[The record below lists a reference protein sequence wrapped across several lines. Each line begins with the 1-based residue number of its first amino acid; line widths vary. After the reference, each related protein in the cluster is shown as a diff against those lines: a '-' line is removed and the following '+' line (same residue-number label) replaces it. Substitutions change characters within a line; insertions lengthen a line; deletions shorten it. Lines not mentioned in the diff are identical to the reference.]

1 MRAVAGRIVMKLR
14 YSLVLALCAVSLA
27 ACGDRADTA
36 RGVDR
41 GETLLSV
48 SASGQAESR
57 PDRAQFQAGVET
69 IARTARE
76 ASTSN
81 ATKIEEIVG
90 ALRELGVA
98 EGDIQTRAVS
108 IQRITYGDRRGQFQ
122 AANVVEVTLRDPA
135 RAADAVTAVS
145 EAGANIL
152 SGPSLSMT
160 DPEAT
165 ANLAYADAYKAA
177 RARAEAYAEAAGME
191 VSRVLYIRD
200 AGGQQGQTWLRGAE
214 VMAEAAIQTATAP
227 PVVAPAPSQQGGASG
242 MMVGT
247 TRSDVYIQVDF
258 ALREK

>member
-1 MRAVAGRIVMKLR
+1 MQHRARF
-14 YSLVLALCAVSLA
+14 VLALFA
-27 ACGDRADTA
+27 AALTACSDRADNG
-36 RGVDR
+36 RGVDH

-48 SASGQAESR
+48 SASGQAEAR

-69 IARTARE
+69 IAGSARE
-76 ASTSN
+76 SSTVN
-81 ATKIEEIVG
+81 ARKIAAIVA
-90 ALRELGVA
+90 ALRKLGVT
-98 EGDIQTRAVS
+98 EKDIQTRAVS
-108 IQRITYGDRRGQFQ
+108 IQRITYGPRNGQFQ

-177 RARAEAYAEAAGME
+177 RARAEAYAKAAGME

-200 AGGQQGQTWLRGAE
+200 AGGMQGQTWLRGAE
-214 VMAEAAIQTATAP
+214 ATEQSAIDARMGNVP
-227 PVVAPAPSQQGGASG
+227 PVVAQVAPPPPPGV
-242 MMVGT
+242 MVGT

-258 ALREK
+258 ALRAK

>member
-1 MRAVAGRIVMKLR
+1 MKRLVFVAAAP
-14 YSLVLALCAVSLA
+14 LALA
-27 ACGDRADTA
+27 ACGDRADEA
-36 RGVDR
+36 RGVDH

-57 PDRAQFQAGVET
+57 PDQAQFQAGIET
-69 IARTARE
+69 FAANARSASEANQDKIA
-76 ASTSN
+76 
-81 ATKIEEIVG
+81 EIVA

-98 EGDIQTRAVS
+98 EKDIQTRAVTVR
-108 IQRITYGDRRGQFQ
+108 RIEYGDRKGQYQ
-122 AANVVEVTLRDPA
+122 AANVVEVTMRNPD
-135 RAADAVTAVS
+135 RAGEAVTAVT
-145 EAGANIL
+145 EAGANIV

-177 RARAEAYAEAAGME
+177 RKRAEAYAEAAGMK

-200 AGGQQGQTWLRGAE
+200 AGGMQGQTYLRGAE
-214 VMAEAAIQTATAP
+214 AMADSMMVRTQSAAP
-227 PVVAPAPSQQGGASG
+227 PPPPPVAMPRPEERSPS

-258 ALREK
+258 ALRET